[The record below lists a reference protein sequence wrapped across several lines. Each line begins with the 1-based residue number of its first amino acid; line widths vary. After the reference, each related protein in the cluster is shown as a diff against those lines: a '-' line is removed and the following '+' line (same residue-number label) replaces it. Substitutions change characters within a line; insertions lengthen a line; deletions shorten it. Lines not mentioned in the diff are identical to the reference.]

1 MKVIKMAYKEMISIQ
16 FDENGDTYYPR
27 DITKVSFTDAQKLT
41 DAQKTQARENISIAQ
56 DNAIVTSNNE
66 LTELWAELAE
76 LRSIVKGWPV
86 LKQKNQWKGSIQAAS
101 ITAINFVASYT
112 TTGSEE
118 EAWNAD
124 LNDEGKIKG
133 YRTGTV
139 VTISAEGNGKIRLSA
154 TNSFNMFANMT
165 SLQSISGLELIDA
178 SQVENF
184 AGSFYNCKAL
194 KEVDL
199 SSWHLQKLTNA
210 SGVFNNCSSLEY
222 VKFSRYGLPLVTA
235 TASMF
240 EGCPNLVS
248 VDLGRGLPVLSD
260 KTFFKC
266 INLEEITGLSSIK
279 TIGEKALTYTSKLDS
294 TDLVAKNITS
304 IGASALRLSSIEDD
318 VDLSTVSLD
327 IVGDIATRNK
337 RWSSDSLTALKN
349 IAIPDV
355 YIDVPNTENQD
366 NFTDIKF
373 GTYNGEDVSV
383 AEGGCSA
390 VALYHEWNAIYAGT
404 ENEYASFR
412 DWWNAKIA
420 PTDFVANNTM
430 DGNTMSKLIAKL
442 GWTSI
447 GLSLVNDGVSQLN
460 TIVNRLSN
468 NLPTY
473 ISMNSINME
482 DETHAAVVV
491 GGDSKAR
498 KLAILDS
505 HVLGTTG
512 TVSWV
517 AFEDIFVEGTS
528 ERDSVRP
535 FDYGTI

>member
-1 MKVIKMAYKEMISIQ
+1 MAHKEMISIQ
-16 FDENGDTYYPR
+16 FSENSDIYYPR
-27 DITKVSFTDAQKLT
+27 DNTKVSFTDAQKLSEI
-41 DAQKTQARENISIAQ
+41 QKTQARENISIAQ
-56 DNAIVTSNNE
+56 DDAIVTSNNE

-76 LRSIVKGWPV
+76 LRSIVKDWPI
-86 LKQKNQWKGSIQAAS
+86 LKQKNQWKGSIAAAN
-101 ITAINFVASYT
+101 ITEVKFVASYT
-112 TTGSEE
+112 ATGSEDE
-118 EAWNAD
+118 TWNAD

-139 VTISAEGNGKIRLSA
+139 ITISAEGNGKVRLSA
-154 TNSFNMFANMT
+154 TNSFNMFANMS

-184 AGSFYNCKAL
+184 AGSFYNCKSL

-199 SSWHLQKLTNA
+199 SSWHLQKLVNA
-210 SGVFNNCSSLEY
+210 SGTFNNCNNLEH
-222 VKFSRYGLPLVTA
+222 VKFSRYGLPSVTA
-235 TASMF
+235 TTSMF
-240 EGCPNLVS
+240 EGCPKLIS

-266 INLEEITGLSSIK
+266 INLEEVTGLGSIK
-279 TIGEKALTYTSKLDS
+279 TIGEKAFAYTSELDS

-327 IVGDIATRNK
+327 IVGDMATRNK
-337 RWSSDSLTALKN
+337 RWNSDSLTALKN
-349 IAIPDV
+349 IAIPDI

-373 GTYNGEDVSV
+373 GTYNGEDISV

-390 VALYHEWNAIYAGT
+390 VALYHEWNAVYAGT

-430 DGNTMSKLIAKL
+430 DGNTMSNLIAIL

-447 GLSLVNDGVSQLN
+447 GLSLVDDGVSQLN
-460 TIVNRLSN
+460 TIVNRLAAG
-468 NLPTY
+468 LPTY
-473 ISMNSINME
+473 ASMNSINM
-482 DETHAAVVV
+482 DETHAIIII
-491 GGDSKAR
+491 GGNSETK

-517 AFEDIFVEGTS
+517 SFEDIFVEGTS
-528 ERDSVRP
+528 ERDSIRP
-535 FDYGTI
+535 FDYGIT